1 MTEFEKLTEVKQLID
16 EDMITDEQALSYLA
30 NAERMIINVVYPYG
44 DGDEEMPARY
54 DREQIQL
61 AVYLI
66 NKRGAEN
73 EIEHSEGGVSRV
85 YSSGDM
91 PSEIYKRL
99 TPKCGF
105 IGGKK

>member
-1 MTEFEKLTEVKQLID
+1 MTEYDKLNEVKLLID
-16 EDMITDEQALSYLA
+16 EDMVTDEQILSYLT

-44 DGDEEMPARY
+44 DGDEEMPVRY
-54 DREQIQL
+54 EREQIQL

-66 NKRGAEN
+66 NKIGAEN

-91 PSEIYKRL
+91 PSEIYRRL
-99 TPKCGF
+99 TPKCGVL
-105 IGGKK
+105 GGK